1 MINRKI
7 DELAVSWD
15 NGDKFGSTMVWWF
28 AVADALELADEE
40 IPIDWQYSS
49 GAIGFP
55 LPCFESDA
63 IVAAVDAGEVSWD
76 DVRELGNAL
85 MRYRKI
91 LGVRGEDY

>member
-7 DELAVSWD
+7 DGLTMSWD
-15 NGDKFGSTMVWWF
+15 NGDKFGSTMAWWF
-28 AVADALELADEE
+28 ATADALELAGEE
-40 IPIDWQYSS
+40 IPIDWQYSP

-55 LPCFESDA
+55 LPCFETDA
-63 IVAAVDAGEVSWD
+63 ITSAVDAGVVSWD
-76 DVRELGNAL
+76 NVRELGNAL